1 MTEELVKAEK
11 TTTRQPISD
20 QSWWDEIEYEQKRSL
35 RNVKPV
41 TQQDIEFYNMV
52 KNIQVIDPRPGSVV
66 NGKYIGMQGQDYIFF
81 FEGFKDHI
89 RVENKPNEE
98 KYIENIQKG
107 DSVDILIYDV
117 DRKNFEIKGSISQLF
132 ETMVHKELSE
142 DSDVIVMA
150 KVNSM
155 NPAGYDIT
163 LEYNNVEMS
172 AFMPNTLAGIN
183 KLHDPE
189 SIVGQKFEVMVE
201 SYSES
206 EGTYIVSRR
215 KYLKTLMPKE
225 LEKLMT
231 NTLYQGHV
239 TGTTPFGV
247 FVEFNRCLT
256 GMIHKANIVEEYRD
270 KIQDIR
276 PGQKIEFYVKEIIKN
291 NKIILTQI
299 LRETLWDNIEV
310 GQSLSGIVK
319 DVKPFG
325 ALVVLDSET
334 IGLVH
339 SSEIEKNNLDLS
351 NGSQVS
357 VKVLRV
363 DRGNRKIFLTVE

>member
-52 KNIQVIDPRPGSVV
+52 KNIQVIDPRPGAVV
-66 NGKYIGMQGQDYIFF
+66 SGKYIGMQGQDYIFF

-98 KYIENIQKG
+98 KYIEKIQKG

-225 LEKLMT
+225 LDKLMT
-231 NTLYQGHV
+231 NTLYEGHV

-256 GMIHKANIVEEYRD
+256 GMIHKANIVE
-270 KIQDIR
+270 
-276 PGQKIEFYVKEIIKN
+276 
-291 NKIILTQI
+291 
-299 LRETLWDNIEV
+299 
-310 GQSLSGIVK
+310 
-319 DVKPFG
+319 
-325 ALVVLDSET
+325 
-334 IGLVH
+334 
-339 SSEIEKNNLDLS
+339 
-351 NGSQVS
+351 
-357 VKVLRV
+357 
-363 DRGNRKIFLTVE
+363 

>member
-52 KNIQVIDPRPGSVV
+52 KNIQVIDPRPGAVV
-66 NGKYIGMQGQDYIFF
+66 SGKYIGMQGQDYIFF

-98 KYIENIQKG
+98 KYIEKIQKG

-225 LEKLMT
+225 LDKLMT
-231 NTLYQGHV
+231 NTLYEGHV

-339 SSEIEKNNLDLS
+339 SSEIEKNNLDIS

>member
-52 KNIQVIDPRPGSVV
+52 KNIQIIDPRPGAVV
-66 NGKYIGMQGQDYIFF
+66 SGKYIGMQGQDYIFF

-225 LEKLMT
+225 LDKLMT

>member
-52 KNIQVIDPRPGSVV
+52 KNIQVIDPRPGAVV
-66 NGKYIGMQGQDYIFF
+66 SGKYIGMQGQDYIFF

-183 KLHDPE
+183 KLHDAE

-225 LEKLMT
+225 LDKLMT

-339 SSEIEKNNLDLS
+339 SSEIEKNNLDIS

>member
-52 KNIQVIDPRPGSVV
+52 KNIQVIDPRPGAVV
-66 NGKYIGMQGQDYIFF
+66 SGKYIGMQGQDYIFF

-225 LEKLMT
+225 LDKLMT